1 MFHDVQLGLER
12 HQKYLFVTKRGE
24 DGVTIDADI
33 QATTI
38 FFVYTYKFV
47 ETKKI
52 NKVQWCINP
61 LSKIY
66 RQQNKNIK
74 VQWCIDAFNTLA
86 TTK

>member
-1 MFHDVQLGLER
+1 
-12 HQKYLFVTKRGE
+12 LFATKRGE
-24 DGVTIDADI
+24 DGATIDADI
-33 QATTI
+33 QATTF

-47 ETKKI
+47 ETKK
-52 NKVQWCINP
+52 NKKVQWCINP
-61 LSKIY
+61 FSKIY